1 MKQGWTIETI
11 SSLCEQM
18 NGIWK
23 GEKEPLTTAKILR
36 TTNFSKDCQM
46 KLDDLAIIE
55 VEQKKME
62 KRRLKKGDIIVEKS
76 GGGPKQPVGR
86 VILFNIDDDDFSFCN
101 FTSAL
106 RIKDQTKILPEFLHK
121 YLTYLYFS
129 GETEK
134 YQSNLVGFRN
144 LDFKGYVSICV
155 KYPSI
160 SEQQRIVALLDAEFA
175 KIDALKANAEK
186 NLQNAKDL
194 FQAALKKE
202 LEPKEGWKTK
212 PLSQVVD
219 LGTHISYG
227 IVQPEED
234 IPNGVPI
241 VRPMDL
247 TTEILTSTT
256 NLKRTKQ
263 SISEAYQRSILK
275 GTEILMCVRGT
286 TGIVSL
292 SSIELKG
299 CNTTR
304 GIVPLCI
311 SDDKTRKFVYYVL
324 RSESC
329 QKYISEYT
337 NGTALKQINIAD
349 VKNIPIVVA
358 PYDEQATIIYRLD
371 ALNEKCKTLQA
382 NYEKTLSLCDDLKQA
397 LLRKA
402 FNGEI

>member
-1 MKQGWTIETI
+1 MKQGWQIKKLGCLCSFERGLTYSKGDEAAI
-11 SSLCEQM
+11 STKGVLRSNNVDLSSNTLNFDEIKYLKDDIDIPVSKKVKRNSILMCM
-18 NGIWK
+18 SNG
-23 GEKEPLTTAKILR
+23 
-36 TTNFSKDCQM
+36 SKAHLG
-46 KLDDLAIIE
+46 KVAIIE
-55 VEQKKME
+55 DDLDYAFGGFMGLLVPDEDAVFPRYFYYALITPIYKSFIKSLSDGANINN
-62 KRRLKKGDIIVEKS
+62 LKFADLKEFEI
-76 GGGPKQPVGR
+76 PV
-86 VILFNIDDDDFSFCN
+86 
-101 FTSAL
+101 
-106 RIKDQTKILPEFLHK
+106 
-121 YLTYLYFS
+121 
-129 GETEK
+129 
-134 YQSNLVGFRN
+134 
-144 LDFKGYVSICV
+144 
-155 KYPSI
+155 PSI

-175 KIDALKANAEK
+175 KIDAMKANAEK

-212 PLSQVVD
+212 SLSQVVD

-275 GTEILMCVRGT
+275 GSEILMCVRGT

-324 RSESC
+324 RSEAC

-371 ALNEKCKTLQA
+371 ALNDKCKSLQA
-382 NYEKTLSLCDDLKQA
+382 NYKKTLSLCDDLKQA